1 MDGRRHS
8 IILREGGF
16 SRRFGRAIFPGIISR
31 NKTDTQKLSKFSS
44 IPVLSSIP
52 LFIFSIWLFPSVLG
66 HVFGGM
72 SGQESVLP
80 TYQSVP
86 DSALESLIEKE
97 TKQEYGAS
105 AAVADDGN
113 GIFNKKN
120 KVKAGT
126 VFVLALVIAI
136 FTLRAGFFGKK
147 AQEYNTVGV
156 SPEGFPANSV
166 QGVIANNDVNPI
178 GTIISEQQE
187 EVTTDVDASYI
198 EVIQVPSEPAAP
210 VVESSEEVVEE
221 EEEAAVEQQQEEAAA
236 EEAAEEETS
245 EVIEPTD
252 EVAVVEPVYE
262 PPVLPDPT
270 AYPVAPPTTAPSNGR
285 AQPTNPTGA
294 PTAAMQINAAQLKRM
309 RSDSRLSPLSMSM
322 YTDANNWIKTFFS
335 KYGLVGTRFTNKQVH
350 Y

>member
-1 MDGRRHS
+1 
-8 IILREGGF
+8 
-16 SRRFGRAIFPGIISR
+16 
-31 NKTDTQKLSKFSS
+31 
-44 IPVLSSIP
+44 
-52 LFIFSIWLFPSVLG
+52 
-66 HVFGGM
+66 M

-105 AAVADDGN
+105 AVVADDGN
-113 GIFNKKN
+113 GIFSKKN
-120 KVKAGT
+120 KIKAGT

-136 FTLRAGFFGKK
+136 FTLRAGFFGQK

-156 SPEGFPANSV
+156 SPDGFPSNSV

-178 GTIISEQQE
+178 GAIISEQQDI
-187 EVTTDVDASYI
+187 VITDVDASYI
-198 EVIQVPSEPAAP
+198 DVIQVPSEPAAP
-210 VVESSEEVVEE
+210 VVESSAEVVEE
-221 EEEAAVEQQQEEAAA
+221 EEEAAIEQQQEE
-236 EEAAEEETS
+236 EAAEESAAEEVS
-245 EVIEPTD
+245 EVVEEPTEEEVV
-252 EVAVVEPVYE
+252 EVAVIEPVYE
-262 PPVLPDPT
+262 PVPDPT
-270 AYPVAPPTTAPSNGR
+270 GYLVAPPTAAPTDGR
-285 AQPTNPTGA
+285 AQPTKPTAA

-350 Y
+350 DMTESDCLDCSSQHLSHFPTHITTPLNNHISPSLLLITRPSRPHTTSLPLLPALHSLPS

>member
-1 MDGRRHS
+1 
-8 IILREGGF
+8 
-16 SRRFGRAIFPGIISR
+16 
-31 NKTDTQKLSKFSS
+31 
-44 IPVLSSIP
+44 
-52 LFIFSIWLFPSVLG
+52 
-66 HVFGGM
+66 M

-105 AAVADDGN
+105 AVVADDGN
-113 GIFNKKN
+113 GIFSKKN
-120 KVKAGT
+120 KIKAGT

-136 FTLRAGFFGKK
+136 FTLRAGFFGQK

-156 SPEGFPANSV
+156 SPDGFPSNSV

-178 GTIISEQQE
+178 GAIISEQQDI
-187 EVTTDVDASYI
+187 VITDVDASYI
-198 EVIQVPSEPAAP
+198 DVIQVPSEPAAP
-210 VVESSEEVVEE
+210 VVESSAEVVEE
-221 EEEAAVEQQQEEAAA
+221 EEEAAIEQQQEEEAAA
-236 EEAAEEETS
+236 EESAAEEVS
-245 EVIEPTD
+245 EVVEEPTEEVV
-252 EVAVVEPVYE
+252 EVAVIEPVYE
-262 PPVLPDPT
+262 PVPDPT
-270 AYPVAPPTTAPSNGR
+270 GYPVAPPTAAPTDGR
-285 AQPTNPTGA
+285 AQPTKPTAA

-350 Y
+350 EMTESDCLDCSSQHLSHLSPYSYHYSPQ

>member
-1 MDGRRHS
+1 M
-8 IILREGGF
+8 
-16 SRRFGRAIFPGIISR
+16 
-31 NKTDTQKLSKFSS
+31 
-44 IPVLSSIP
+44 
-52 LFIFSIWLFPSVLG
+52 
-66 HVFGGM
+66 
-72 SGQESVLP
+72 
-80 TYQSVP
+80 
-86 DSALESLIEKE
+86 
-97 TKQEYGAS
+97 
-105 AAVADDGN
+105 
-113 GIFNKKN
+113 
-120 KVKAGT
+120 
-126 VFVLALVIAI
+126 ALVIAI

-221 EEEAAVEQQQEEAAA
+221 EEEAEAVEQQQEEAA
-236 EEAAEEETS
+236 EDAAEEETT
-245 EVIEPTD
+245 EVIEPTE

-262 PPVLPDPT
+262 PPVPDPT
-270 AYPVAPPTTAPSNGR
+270 GYPVAPPTVAPSNGR